1 MAETGSDIA
10 LDFTVLG
17 CYPGYRVNGAETSTR
32 GLAYLAADMC
42 LGYGFWT
49 DRGDGVLVPVEHRD
63 RYFMGF

>member
-49 DRGDGVLVPVEHRD
+49 DRGDGS
-63 RYFMGF
+63 